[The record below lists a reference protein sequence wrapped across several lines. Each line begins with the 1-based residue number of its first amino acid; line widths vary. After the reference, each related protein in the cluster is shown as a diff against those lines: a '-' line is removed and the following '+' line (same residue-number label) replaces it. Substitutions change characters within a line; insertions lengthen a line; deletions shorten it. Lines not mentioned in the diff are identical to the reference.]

1 MATIVYDA
9 EVFPY
14 NWMFGFK
21 ILETQE
27 YIQIWDDFKEIKEFI
42 KTYKE
47 NNFFIGF
54 NSKFYDDIILDTVLA
69 GKNPYEISQKLIHGR
84 EKIYARNSLIKMD
97 IMEGM
102 MPGISLKAIESELGM
117 SIEESHIDFNIDRPL
132 TTNEIEDTNRY
143 NKHDLD
149 ATEKLLS
156 HRWSN
161 FVKTKLDLIK
171 YFDLPSNAIQH
182 TLATMVA
189 KGLGAKKG
197 NFPSRHFEWY
207 PELQI
212 KNEEVKKFIINEEFL
227 KDKFIFDLNGV
238 EHVIGL
244 GGIHGARENFK
255 SEKFWKIDVKGYYS
269 LIQME
274 KNLLSRSLPA
284 SGEQKYKDLYFDRLE
299 RKKRKDPSA
308 DSLKGGILAVWG
320 ATLNEYQ
327 LLSDIS
333 TGNLIMITGQAFMID
348 LVEKLEP
355 YSTLIQTNTD
365 GIFIEPFE
373 GQEDSCRAVIQE
385 WVDRTG
391 FEVEFEEG
399 TKLYQ
404 KDVNNYTCLLNGND
418 LKNVEAKGAYVNMWN
433 MQDNLKFF
441 EYKLTHN
448 LSQGTVVDKALV
460 YYFLFDK
467 SVEETINSEM
477 NPKSFQYTI
486 KKGASTYS
494 HVELHETQNGNTNI
508 SIVSNVNRIFAS
520 KDPNID
526 RRIYKIKNGKTNIF
540 PRLDINV
547 FLFNDDLSEWSEEE
561 WKILNRNYY
570 IEQAYQKID
579 DFISLKDT
587 KISSKKP
594 KISIKVFPEQGT
606 KIKDQQPEISE
617 ALVYET
623 IISMKDGLLKIGDL
637 LINRNNNIFTF
648 EERNGKV
655 SILNLEKL
663 ESETFKI
670 KVGNLKKEKI
680 KIDSDHYFDIIEK
693 TFNTEVI
700 YTDKNNEDESFTF
713 LVTTFEEALQQLN
726 DYKLI

>member
-9 EVFPY
+9 EVFPH

-21 ILETQE
+21 IIETQE

-42 KTYKE
+42 KEHKE

-54 NSKFYDDIILDTVLA
+54 NSKFYDDIIMDTVLA
-69 GKNPYEISQKLIHGR
+69 GKNPYEISQKLIHDR

-132 TTNEIEDTNRY
+132 TPNEIEDINRY

-149 ATEKLLS
+149 ATEKLLG

-161 FVKTKLDLIK
+161 FVKTKLDLIN
-171 YFDLPSNAIQH
+171 YFNLPSNAIQH

-197 NFPSRHFEWY
+197 DFPPRHFQWY

-227 KDKFIFDLNGV
+227 KDKFVFDLNGV

-244 GGIHGARENFK
+244 GGIHGAKENFK

-274 KNLLSRSLPA
+274 KNLLSRSLPT

-320 ATLNEYQ
+320 ATLNQYQ

-373 GQEDSCRAVIQE
+373 GQEDTCRAVIQK

-404 KDVNNYTCLLNGND
+404 KDVNNYTCLLNGNSI
-418 LKNVEAKGAYVNMWN
+418 KNVEAKGAYVNMWN
-433 MQDNLKFF
+433 MQDDLKFF

-467 SVEETINSEM
+467 PVEETINSEM

-494 HVELHETQNGNTNI
+494 HVELHETPGDTTEVT
-508 SIVSNVNRIFAS
+508 IVSNVNRVFAS
-520 KDPNID
+520 KDPNIN

-547 FLFNDDLSEWSEEE
+547 FLFNDDLAGWSDKEWEM
-561 WKILNRNYY
+561 LDRNYY
-570 IEQAYQKID
+570 IDQAYQKIE
-579 DFISLKDT
+579 DFISIRDT
-587 KISSKKP
+587 KVSSKKP
-594 KISIKVFPEQGT
+594 KVTIKVFPRQGT
-606 KIKDQQPEISE
+606 KIKDNQPELSE
-617 ALVYET
+617 ASIYEMIT
-623 IISMKDGLLKIGDL
+623 TMNNGVLKIGDL
-637 LINRNNNIFTF
+637 VVNRNNDIFTF
-648 EERNGKV
+648 EERDGKV
-655 SILNLEKL
+655 SILNFEKL
-663 ESETFKI
+663 ELETFKI

-680 KIDSDHYFDIIEK
+680 KIDNNHYFDIIEK
-693 TFNTEVI
+693 TLNTEVI
-700 YTDKNNEDESFTF
+700 YTDKTNEDESFNF
-713 LVTTFEEALQQLN
+713 LATTFEEALQQLD

>member
-42 KTYKE
+42 NKNKE
-47 NNFFIGF
+47 DNFFIGF
-54 NSKFYDDIILDTVLA
+54 NSKFYDDIIMDTVLA
-69 GKNPYEISQKLIHGR
+69 GKNPYEISQKLIYGR
-84 EKIYARNSLIKMD
+84 EKLYARNKLIKMD
-97 IMEGM
+97 IIEGM

-117 SIEESHIDFNIDRPL
+117 SIEESNIDFNIDRPL
-132 TTNEIEDTNRY
+132 TADEIEATNKY

-171 YFDLPSNAIQH
+171 YFNLPANAIQH

-197 NFPSRHFEWY
+197 NFPQRHFQWY

-227 KDKFIFDLNGV
+227 NDKFVFDLNGV

-299 RKKRKDPSA
+299 RKARKDPSA

-320 ATLNEYQ
+320 ATLNQYQ

-348 LVEKLEP
+348 LIEKLEP

-404 KDVNNYTCLLNGND
+404 KDVNNYTCLLNGNEI
-418 LKNVEAKGAYVNMWN
+418 KNVEAKGAYVNMWN
-433 MQDNLKFF
+433 MQDSLKFF

-467 SVEETINSEM
+467 PVEDTINEEM

-486 KKGASTYS
+486 KKGASSYS
-494 HVELHETQNGNTNI
+494 HVELHETKNNNTEI
-508 SIVSNVNRIFAS
+508 TTVSNVNRVFAS

-526 RRIYKIKNGKTNIF
+526 RRIYKIKNGKPNIF
-540 PRLDINV
+540 ARLDINI
-547 FLFNDDLSEWSEEE
+547 FLFNKDLSEWSDKE
-561 WKILNRNYY
+561 WEMLDRNYY
-570 IEQAYQKID
+570 IEQAHQKID
-579 DFISLKDT
+579 DFISVRDT
-587 KISSKKP
+587 KTSSKKP
-594 KISIKVFPEQGT
+594 KVTIKVFPKQGT
-606 KIKDQQPEISE
+606 KIKDNQPELSE
-617 ALVYET
+617 SVIYEMIT
-623 IISMKDGLLKIGDL
+623 TMNNGSLKIGDL
-637 LINRNNNIFTF
+637 LVNRNNDIFTF
-648 EERNGKV
+648 EERSGKV
-655 SILNLEKL
+655 SILNFEKL
-663 ESETFKI
+663 ELETFKI

-680 KIDSDHYFDIIEK
+680 KIDDKHYFDIIEK
-693 TFNTEVI
+693 TLNTEVI
-700 YTDKNNEDESFTF
+700 YTDKVNEDESFDF
-713 LVTTFEEALQQLN
+713 LVTTFEEALNQLN